1 MLGEVGGPLLAGPRR
16 RHRRVRVNPRLERI
30 GVSSWSFHND
40 FATTEKNPDQ
50 EQRGSI
56 ALLDFPEMIADRFKV
71 HHVEFVAPHFGSM
84 EPTYIQELRDRL
96 SRAHSH
102 LENICVDIEEL
113 RTEGGLSDPQDTVR
127 DRAVQASKS
136 WIDVASRL
144 RARSIRCDAGRL
156 NLQNLEPT
164 IDSYRELAAYGQ
176 PKGVR
181 VIVENHG
188 GVGSEHPEDLVALFK
203 KVNSPYFGA
212 LPDFG
217 NFPDEQI
224 RERGL
229 ALLFPY
235 ALTVC
240 HAKGL
245 KFDAQGDE
253 TEFDFPACMAI
264 AKRAKFRGIYSIE
277 YEGPGDPYEGVQN
290 VINELLKSQ

>member
-1 MLGEVGGPLLAGPRR
+1 MLGDQGGLLLARARR
-16 RHRRVRVNPRLERI
+16 RRFFRSRSVLERV

-40 FATTEKNPDQ
+40 FSSTQ
-50 EQRGSI
+50 ESQYRGSHETI
-56 ALLDFPEMIADRFKV
+56 ALLDFPEMVADRYKIRQL
-71 HHVEFVAPHFGSM
+71 EFVAPHFGST
-84 EPTYIQELRDRL
+84 EPAYLQELKVRL
-96 SRAHSH
+96 TRAHSH
-102 LENICVDIEEL
+102 LVNIAVDIEEL
-113 RTEGGLSDPQDTVR
+113 RTEGGLSDPAPAVR
-127 DRAVQASKS
+127 ERAVQASKL
-136 WIDVASRL
+136 WIDIAARL
-144 RARSIRCDAGRL
+144 RARSVRCDPGRL
-156 NLQNLEPT
+156 NPQHLDPT
-164 IDSYRELAAYGQ
+164 IDSYRELAAYGR

-188 GVGSEHPEDLVALFK
+188 GVGSEHPGELVKLFK

-235 ALTVC
+235 ALSVC

-245 KFDAQGDE
+245 KFDPQGNE
-253 TEFDFPACMAI
+253 AEFDFPACVAI

-290 VINELLKSQ
+290 VVNELLRNL